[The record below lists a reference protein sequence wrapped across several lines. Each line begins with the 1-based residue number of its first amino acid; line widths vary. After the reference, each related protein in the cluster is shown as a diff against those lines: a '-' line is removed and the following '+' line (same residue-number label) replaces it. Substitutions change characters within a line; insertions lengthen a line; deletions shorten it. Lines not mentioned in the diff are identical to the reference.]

1 MREAERC
8 LSCDSACLRCVEVCP
23 NRANVALP
31 VPKGGAFAQSIQIL
45 HVDALCN
52 ECGNCGLFC
61 PYEGE
66 PFRGKP
72 SLFRSEKALR
82 ASRNA
87 GFCFVGLADET
98 DEKGYALLVR
108 DEPKGK
114 VRALAEA
121 DWLAE
126 GKGGS
131 MAALAR
137 EVFRRHTYLV
147 GGAS

>member
-1 MREAERC
+1 
-8 LSCDSACLRCVEVCP
+8 
-23 NRANVALP
+23 VALP
-31 VPKGGAFAQSIQIL
+31 VPKGDAFSQSIQIL

-87 GFCFVGLADET
+87 GFYFVGLADET
-98 DEKGYALLVR
+98 DAKGAALLVR
-108 DEPKGK
+108 DESKGA
-114 VRALAEA
+114 VRTLSKAE
-121 DWLAE
+121 WLAE
-126 GKGGS
+126 DKGGS